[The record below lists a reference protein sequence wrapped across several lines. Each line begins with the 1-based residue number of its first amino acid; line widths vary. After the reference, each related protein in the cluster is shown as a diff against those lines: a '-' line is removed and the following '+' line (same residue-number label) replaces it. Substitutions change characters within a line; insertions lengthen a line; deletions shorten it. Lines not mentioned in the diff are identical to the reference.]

1 MQVKALFSVL
11 AVATALSFAG
21 PAFAETTINGAV
33 VSADDLPKV
42 QARCD
47 ELAGTADNSL
57 SGNTPC
63 ANNSDA
69 ASADATTT
77 DTPKVNEVDNATSKI
92 DLDTLTVEACTTAG
106 LIK

>member
-1 MQVKALFSVL
+1 MQVKTLFSVL

-21 PAFAETTINGAV
+21 PAFAETTLNGAV

-42 QARCD
+42 QARCN
-47 ELAGTADNSL
+47 ELAGTTDNSL
-57 SGNTPC
+57 TAKDPGDK
-63 ANNSDA
+63 SDA

-77 DTPKVNEVDNATSKI
+77 DTPKVNELDNATSKI

>member
-1 MQVKALFSVL
+1 MQVKTLFSVL

-47 ELAGTADNSL
+47 EIANTATSSL
-57 SGNTPC
+57 STDDT
-63 ANNSDA
+63 AMKSDA
-69 ASADATTT
+69 AAADATTT
-77 DTPKVNEVDNATSKI
+77 DTPKVNEIDQATSTI
-92 DLDTLTVEACTTAG
+92 DLDTLTVETCTTAG